1 MSLEFD
7 DNNYYLNIS
16 QVIKDDINKL
26 LEENSEND
34 QENIVSEIIENEE
47 VIHLQFE
54 SDLIGNNYVL
64 NNTLYEKYKSNFIHI
79 ICNQIGSRIFQ
90 KLIFNLGESQ
100 QKEFTNNVS
109 QLY

>member
-26 LEENSEND
+26 LEENSENE
-34 QENIVSEIIENEE
+34 ENIISEIIENEE